1 MGKQL
6 YTIDELSELLSIK
19 KSRIRTAIF
28 NKEISYKKI
37 GRLIRFTQNDI
48 ENFINKNKVEACDEQ
63 YYSVKWKLGN

>member
-48 ENFINKNKVEACDEQ
+48 ENFINKNKVEACDE
-63 YYSVKWKLGN
+63 

>member
-48 ENFINKNKVEACDEQ
+48 ENFINKNKVEACEE
-63 YYSVKWKLGN
+63 